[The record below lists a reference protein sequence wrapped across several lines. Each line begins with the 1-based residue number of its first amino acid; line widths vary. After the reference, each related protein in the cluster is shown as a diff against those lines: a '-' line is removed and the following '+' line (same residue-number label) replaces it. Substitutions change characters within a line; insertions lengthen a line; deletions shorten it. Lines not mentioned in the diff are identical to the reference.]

1 MVYNLFQLIRLF
13 ALAIIW
19 LCLIAGVAFAQTA
32 DNGGLSTP
40 IAVEAGRAGDAD
52 IRQRLVAIFSEI
64 DELRDLQP
72 TVREG
77 VVVLSGSVP
86 NETAAER
93 ALSLTERLEGIV
105 AVEDNI
111 DRTLSVEDNLN
122 PLLERYQA
130 TLEGLARAWPLYAVA
145 LTAFVLVALL
155 GYAVASASAL
165 WATVAPNP
173 FIARLIVQT
182 IRIAGILLGLLL
194 ALSILDAMA
203 LFGAAAG
210 SAGLIGLA
218 VGFAVRDTI
227 ENYIA
232 SVMLSLRQPF
242 RANDHVVIDNHE
254 GIVVRLTSRA
264 TILMTLEGN
273 HLRIPNAQVF
283 KGIILNYTRN
293 PQRRLEF
300 ELGVDADDDPLA
312 AMEAG
317 DLALKKL
324 PFILTDPQPLAGIKE
339 VGDSSIVI
347 WFAAWV
353 DQRDANFLKA
363 RSGAINAV
371 KQVLEEQGFTL
382 PEPIYRLR
390 IDGMDLANLATSQVR
405 QKASQKP
412 APQPR
417 SMDAADIDVTPE
429 LDVQKQVE
437 KERAQGDQEDL
448 LNDAR
453 PVE

>member
-1 MVYNLFQLIRLF
+1 MSALSRTIPLLCTILFGLCLLPSV
-13 ALAIIW
+13 ALA
-19 LCLIAGVAFAQTA
+19 QTV
-32 DNGGLSTP
+32 DSGDPSSP
-40 IAVEAGRAGDAD
+40 ISVEANGTTDAD
-52 IRQRLVAIFSEI
+52 IRERLTAIFSQI
-64 DELRDLQP
+64 NELQD
-72 TVREG
+72 VRLSVSEG

-86 NETAAER
+86 NERAAER
-93 ALSLTERLEGIV
+93 ALSLAERVEEIV
-105 AVEDNI
+105 AVEDQI
-111 DRTLSVEDNLN
+111 DRTLSVEDNLS

-130 TLEGLARAWPLYAVA
+130 ALEGLARAWPLYALA

-155 GYAVASASAL
+155 AYGIASASTL
-165 WATVAPNP
+165 WTTVAPNP
-173 FIARLIVQT
+173 FIARLISQT
-182 IRIAGILLGLLL
+182 IRIVGILLGLLL

-210 SAGLIGLA
+210 GAGLIGLA

-242 RANDHVVIDNHE
+242 RANDHVVINDLE

-264 TILMTLEGN
+264 TILMTPEGN
-273 HLRIPNAQVF
+273 HLRIPNSQVF

-300 ELGVDADDDPLA
+300 QLGVDADDDPLA

-317 DLALKKL
+317 EQALKEL
-324 PFILTDPQPLAGIKE
+324 PFILNDPQPLSGIHE
-339 VGDSSIVI
+339 VGDSSINI

-390 IDGMDLANLATSQVR
+390 IDGMDAGSFLDATARR
-405 QKASQKP
+405 QPAQPPKAKTQNV
-412 APQPR
+412 
-417 SMDAADIDVTPE
+417 DAAALDVTPE
-429 LDVQKQVE
+429 LDVQKQVDE
-437 KERAQGDQEDL
+437 ERAQGDQEDL

>member
-1 MVYNLFQLIRLF
+1 MPSLSGLAKNL
-13 ALAIIW
+13 ALAIIGFW
-19 LCLIAGVAFAQTA
+19 LVTGAALAQTA
-32 DNGGLSTP
+32 DGGDPSTP
-40 IAVEAGRAGDAD
+40 IAVEASATTDAD
-52 IRQRLVAIFSEI
+52 IRRRLVAIFSEI
-64 DELRDLQP
+64 DELKDLEP

-86 NETAAER
+86 NESAAER

-105 AVEDNI
+105 AVEDAIN
-111 DRTLSVEDNLN
+111 RTLSVEDNLN

-130 TLEGLARAWPLYAVA
+130 TLEGLARAWPLYSVA
-145 LTAFVLVALL
+145 LTAFVLVALF
-155 GYAVASASAL
+155 GYAVASASTL

-182 IRIAGILLGLLL
+182 IRIVGILLGLLL

-324 PFILTDPQPLAGIKE
+324 PFILADPQPLGGIKE
-339 VGDSSIVI
+339 VGDSSIII

-390 IDGMDLANLATSQVR
+390 IDGMDLADLATSQVR
-405 QKASQKP
+405 QKAPEKP
-412 APQPR
+412 ASR
-417 SMDAADIDVTPE
+417 SRVVDAADIDVTPE